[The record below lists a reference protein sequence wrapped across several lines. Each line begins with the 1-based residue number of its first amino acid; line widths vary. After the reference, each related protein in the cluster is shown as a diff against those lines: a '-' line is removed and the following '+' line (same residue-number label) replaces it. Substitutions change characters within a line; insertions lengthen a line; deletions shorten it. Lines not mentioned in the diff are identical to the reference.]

1 MALPDFAS
9 YSAERYRDEINQG
22 MAHQTQTLA
31 SLRSDDAPATREN
44 VLDVWEDARRPL
56 NLVLSMFYSVKS
68 ADTTDE
74 LDAIAEEY
82 ASKLSAHDDEIY
94 LDKGI
99 YDRLQALQTRIDAGE
114 AEADEQDRYHLAELL
129 KDFERAGVALGEEE
143 QARLRELNGRI
154 AELSTTFERL
164 NREARNVAGFAVEE
178 DELEGLSPADV
189 DALRTDEGLRLQL
202 VNTTQQPLT
211 AKLANADLRRRVL
224 DASLT
229 RGLGEF
235 DTRETLVELARVR
248 AERATLLGYPS
259 HAALVASMGTAKT
272 TQAIEE
278 MLIPLAQAALAKTRE
293 EAAELAKKYAEL
305 NPGATFTAADW
316 QYVEAQ
322 LRKERFA
329 FDESELDEYLT
340 VEKVTEACYA
350 AATELYGITFKLRND
365 LRGHVEDAQ
374 VYEVSNADGSPV
386 GLFLMDLWARPTKN
400 GGAWMTGI
408 NEVSTLSDE
417 LPIVTNNCNYR
428 KTVPTVTWDE
438 VITMFHE
445 FGHALHGLFGKA
457 KYPSRSGTSVPRDF
471 VEFPSQV
478 NEHWAW
484 QPGRVLPAEWLEKLQ
499 AASEFG
505 LGYAKAE
512 ALIAAVLDY
521 VWHSTPLDELPS
533 SADEVAAFEQS
544 ALERYGL
551 ADDICPPRYRTQYF
565 AHIWGG
571 GYAASY
577 YGYTWAEVLD
587 ADAVAWFEE
596 QGGGTRANG
605 DHFRATLLGPAG
617 GVDPVQTYRTF
628 RGRDPELQPLLDRLG
643 LTLA

>member
-31 SLRSDDAPATREN
+31 SLRSADAPATREN

>member
-9 YSAERYRDEINQG
+9 YSAERYRDEIDQG

-31 SLRSDDAPATREN
+31 ALRSDDAPATREN
-44 VLDVWEDARRPL
+44 VLDVWEEARRPL

-189 DALRTDEGLRLQL
+189 DALRTDDGLRLQL

-259 HAALVASMGTAKT
+259 HAALVASKGTAKT

-293 EAAELAKKYAEL
+293 EAAELAEKYAEL

-350 AATELYGITFKLRND
+350 AATELYGITFKLRDD
-365 LRGHVEDAQ
+365 LRGHVDDAQ

-505 LGYAKAE
+505 LGHAKAE

-521 VWHSTPLDELPS
+521 AWHSTPLDELPS

-605 DHFRATLLGPAG
+605 DHFRAKLLGPAG
-617 GVDPVQTYRTF
+617 GVDPMQTYRTF

>member
-9 YSAERYRDEINQG
+9 YSAERYRDEIDQG
-22 MAHQTQTLA
+22 MAHQTQTLKA
-31 SLRSDDAPATREN
+31 LRNDDAPATREN
-44 VLDVWEDARRPL
+44 VLDVWEEARRPL

-99 YDRLQALQTRIDAGE
+99 YDRLQALQRRFDDGE
-114 AEADEQDRYHLAELL
+114 VEADDQDRYHLAELL
-129 KDFERAGVALGEEE
+129 QDFERAGVALGEAE
-143 QARLRELNGRI
+143 QTRLRELNGRI

-164 NREARNVAGFAVEE
+164 NREARNAAGFAVDEE
-178 DELEGLSPADV
+178 ELEGLSPADV
-189 DALRTDEGLRLQL
+189 DALRTDDGLRLQL

-224 DASLT
+224 DASLG

-259 HAALVASMGTAKT
+259 HAALVASKGTAKT

-278 MLIPLAQAALAKTRE
+278 VLIPLAQAALAKTRE
-293 EAAELAKKYAEL
+293 EAAELAEKYAEL

-350 AATELYGITFKLRND
+350 AATELYGITFKLRDD

-521 VWHSTPLDELPS
+521 VWHSTPIDELPS

-617 GVDPVQTYRTF
+617 GVDPMETYRTF

>member
-114 AEADEQDRYHLAELL
+114 AEADDQDRYHLSELL

-189 DALRTDEGLRLQL
+189 DALRTDDGLRLQL

-259 HAALVASMGTAKT
+259 HAALVASKGTAKT

-278 MLIPLAQAALAKTRE
+278 VLIPLAQAALAKTRK
-293 EAAELAKKYAEL
+293 EAAELAEKYAEL

-350 AATELYGITFKLRND
+350 AATELYGITFKLRDD

-521 VWHSTPLDELPS
+521 VWHSTPLDELPA
-533 SADEVAAFEQS
+533 SADEVAVFEQS

-617 GVDPVQTYRTF
+617 GVDPMETYRTF

>member
-9 YSAERYRDEINQG
+9 YSAERYRDEIDQG

-31 SLRSDDAPATREN
+31 ALRSDDAPATREN
-44 VLDVWEDARRPL
+44 VLDVWEEARRPL

-189 DALRTDEGLRLQL
+189 DALRTDDGLRLQL

-259 HAALVASMGTAKT
+259 HAALVASKGTAKT

-278 MLIPLAQAALAKTRE
+278 MLIPLAQAALAKTRK
-293 EAAELAKKYAEL
+293 EAAELAEKYAEL

-350 AATELYGITFKLRND
+350 AATELYGITFKLRDD
-365 LRGHVEDAQ
+365 LRGHVDDAQ

-505 LGYAKAE
+505 LGHAKAE

-521 VWHSTPLDELPS
+521 AWHSTPLDELPS

-605 DHFRATLLGPAG
+605 DHFRAKLLGPAG
-617 GVDPVQTYRTF
+617 GVDPMQTYRTF